1 MELQKIYVKDGHE
14 IGVTSA
20 FIYSSTIYKIWKNG
34 AALVEEKSYSCN
46 RPLNLD
52 KIKIA
57 RKKDYILQ
65 QCFELESAPEYYLI
79 NKGYKIKNL

>member
-14 IGVTSA
+14 IGVAST

-34 AALVEEKSYSCN
+34 AELVEEKFYSCN

-52 KIKIA
+52 KIKVV
-57 RKKDYILQ
+57 RKKGYILQ

>member
-14 IGVTSA
+14 ICVTSA

-34 AALVEEKSYSCN
+34 ASLVEEKSYSCN